1 MINLLIGHS
10 PFSNSLKGPIQ
21 RENLGIIVQY
31 KVKVKLCLGLSP
43 LGGDVVA
50 ELPFTLMHPK
60 PDDHDANHANFNST
74 LQRNN
79 HLNSLP
85 PLNNH
90 NSTNN
95 GIIENNH
102 NSKLNSKSH
111 LANDDD
117 APNDT
122 DNNNLIQLDDG

>member
-1 MINLLIGHS
+1 MIHHQ
-10 PFSNSLKGPIQ
+10 PQNSLKGPIQ

-60 PDDHDANHANFNST
+60 PDDHDSNHASFNST

-85 PLNNH
+85 PSNNH

-102 NSKLNSKSH
+102 NNSKLNSKSH
-111 LANDDD
+111 LDDGLD
-117 APNDT
+117 DTPNDT
-122 DNNNLIQLDDG
+122 DNNNLIQLDDA